1 MDTTTNRSID
11 TASADITE
19 RKREEEGL
27 KESETK
33 YQDLYDNAPDMFV
46 SIDATTA
53 KIIRCNRTFATA
65 MGYTKEEI
73 IGRPIFDM
81 CHPDCI
87 EDVKKAFQLFV
98 ETGEVHDA
106 ELQLRRKD
114 GSKIEVSLNV
124 SAVRDD
130 QGNILH
136 SRSILRD
143 ITERKQV
150 EEALQVK
157 TKQLSAV
164 TNAMTSFLM
173 SGNWQEATAILLS
186 SALEQTNSEY
196 GFAGAVVD
204 EPGGQV
210 LRILSHEGIIWDKH
224 RGRKLYEDAIGTY
237 KRLGYLTFPDFDN
250 LFGKVIT
257 SKETVIANDP
267 ATDSRT
273 GGIPE
278 GHPSLNHFLGVPV
291 LMKGEVV
298 GLIGVANRSGGY
310 TNAEQAKIEILT
322 QAAGV
327 LYDSYRQQLR
337 EDVLE
342 KERKQAEEAL
352 QESERRLRTVVS
364 NVPIVLFSMD
374 NKGVIMFEDGKG
386 MNAIGFKPGE
396 SVGKS
401 VFEVYRDVPYIV
413 ESARRALSGK
423 ELTLIGEVGELTFE
437 VRCSPLR
444 DERGQVT
451 GVIGVA
457 TDITERKHVEET
469 LRQQTAAL
477 KRSNAELQQFAY
489 VASHDLQEPLR
500 MVSSY
505 TQLLARRYKGKLD
518 ADEFIS
524 YAVDGANRMQM
535 LINDLLA
542 YSRVGTHGKPFE
554 PTDCEAVFD
563 RALVN
568 LQTALEENNAVVTHN
583 PLPTITADAS
593 QLGQLF
599 QNLIGNAIKFHVEEP
614 PRVHVSAEQKGDE
627 WVFSVRDN
635 GIGIDPKYAERIF
648 AISQRLH
655 SKTKY
660 PGTGIGL
667 AICQKIVELDGG
679 RIWVESEPGK
689 GAIFYFT
696 IPTRKGEQP

>member
-1 MDTTTNRSID
+1 MRIRGVDSWIQQRTDQSIL
-11 TASADITE
+11 ASADITE

-53 KIIRCNRTFATA
+53 KIIRCNRAFATA

-164 TNAMTSFLM
+164 TNTMTSFLM

-250 LFGKVIT
+250 LF
-257 SKETVIANDP
+257 
-267 ATDSRT
+267 R
-273 GGIPE
+273 
-278 GHPSLNHFLGVPV
+278 
-291 LMKGEVV
+291 
-298 GLIGVANRSGGY
+298 
-310 TNAEQAKIEILT
+310 
-322 QAAGV
+322 
-327 LYDSYRQQLR
+327 
-337 EDVLE
+337 
-342 KERKQAEEAL
+342 
-352 QESERRLRTVVS
+352 
-364 NVPIVLFSMD
+364 
-374 NKGVIMFEDGKG
+374 
-386 MNAIGFKPGE
+386 
-396 SVGKS
+396 
-401 VFEVYRDVPYIV
+401 
-413 ESARRALSGK
+413 
-423 ELTLIGEVGELTFE
+423 
-437 VRCSPLR
+437 
-444 DERGQVT
+444 
-451 GVIGVA
+451 
-457 TDITERKHVEET
+457 
-469 LRQQTAAL
+469 
-477 KRSNAELQQFAY
+477 
-489 VASHDLQEPLR
+489 
-500 MVSSY
+500 
-505 TQLLARRYKGKLD
+505 
-518 ADEFIS
+518 
-524 YAVDGANRMQM
+524 
-535 LINDLLA
+535 
-542 YSRVGTHGKPFE
+542 
-554 PTDCEAVFD
+554 
-563 RALVN
+563 
-568 LQTALEENNAVVTHN
+568 
-583 PLPTITADAS
+583 
-593 QLGQLF
+593 
-599 QNLIGNAIKFHVEEP
+599 
-614 PRVHVSAEQKGDE
+614 
-627 WVFSVRDN
+627 
-635 GIGIDPKYAERIF
+635 
-648 AISQRLH
+648 
-655 SKTKY
+655 
-660 PGTGIGL
+660 
-667 AICQKIVELDGG
+667 
-679 RIWVESEPGK
+679 
-689 GAIFYFT
+689 
-696 IPTRKGEQP
+696 